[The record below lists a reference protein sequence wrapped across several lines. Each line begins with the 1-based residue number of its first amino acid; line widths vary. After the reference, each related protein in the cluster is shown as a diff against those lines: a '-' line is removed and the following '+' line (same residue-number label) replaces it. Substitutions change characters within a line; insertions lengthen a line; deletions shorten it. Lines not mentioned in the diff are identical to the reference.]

1 MTKEA
6 LESRKK
12 IVDLISR
19 AMVGPTGPEDSTWLG
34 NGSKNN
40 ILGDGHI
47 YADDSKYLQGPW
59 YSVDGEEVLPDK
71 YSPIRLYG
79 VGVLFP
85 EILSRDVGIEPIE
98 VAESELPIGEV
109 DEMDNKE
116 FLESLES
123 SSELDDSDVP
133 LESTFR
139 PRSIAV
145 SLRTS
150 NVRQKIKVVLGGGV
164 YKPITVKRLGLDELW
179 WERQSTEYV
188 IEFESDEEIK
198 KISFRNL
205 DVAVGIESTSQADGT
220 QIQTVWVRNDTFCDD
235 SSNLSRYALFQ
246 TKLKIYTEKVL
257 EYELDNGASIDSLA
271 LLYSEKVRR
280 SVGHGC
286 DSKETYLESEETWL
300 IESETLPVF
309 ESKSSSPDISDDGR
323 KYLISMHGL
332 GTWSPEAISEID
344 RVIGNYSQWILSL
357 SSSKRDLRDK
367 FTDIAESHIDQCIHF
382 HTRILAG
389 WEKVKNNPEIKRTFM
404 DASLAMAQQRAS
416 VNIPTRNLIANES
429 GKVFA
434 EGSELERNAESLTG
448 TWRPFQIA
456 FILANIDNVTNQLSN
471 ENQKVD
477 VIWMPTGGGKTEAY
491 LGLAAFTILWERR
504 KAPGIDNVLHKK
516 SYTKVLMRYT
526 LRLLTSQQVFR
537 AASLICALEMIRREN
552 EIIYGERVIRIGAWL
567 GSATT
572 PNTRDQAKEKYR
584 KILQD
589 PAGTPGFLLNKCPWC
604 STKLGEVRDEKISGY
619 EKVSIGD
626 NSKQIRLKAKCI
638 NPKCDF
644 FDELP
649 VFEVDEDIYQSP
661 PDFLIGTVDK
671 FARLAWLFNPQK
683 KPDMTSAQRIL
694 GLTNGIRTMPAP
706 RLFIQDELHLISGPL
721 GSIDA
726 LYEAALEKLC
736 TLGGNYSGRM
746 PIIIASTATTK
757 NFDSQ
762 LHSLYGR
769 EGQLVPPPGLSIED
783 SFFARVEKQKP
794 GKLYV
799 GVCAGG
805 NSGFLRIQGKVLA
818 LLGHAAAVLENTG
831 AIADP
836 WWSNIAFFSSR
847 RSLGQLDSLVETD
860 LKSALFQIRN
870 LTGVSSA
877 KIDDDGK
884 QLSSRYMSNKRQLT
898 AISSD
903 DVGAVLENL
912 NIGNKDPNCIDLC
925 FATSMIE
932 VGLDVP
938 RLGLMTIV
946 GQPKSS
952 SQYIQVSGRVGRSE
966 GSPGLVISLLNPN
979 VYRDRSHYENFT
991 NWHDRLYSSVEPA
1004 SVTPFTKRSLQR
1016 TLGSVMTILLRVM
1029 SDSNKV
1035 QESIKDKWAE
1045 SLAAIVD
1052 RAKLFG
1058 DSSVSN
1064 LEEVAADLRLKS
1076 EAAVNVNAKWDSN
1089 EKASQFIFDPSDV
1102 LERDKIHTSW
1112 KVLNSMRSVDS
1123 DGGVQ
1128 FSGEVFGR
1136 GVKKLKGSVEIEIG
1150 EL

>member
-1 MTKEA
+1 MSKEA
-6 LESRKK
+6 VESRQK
-12 IVDLISR
+12 IVDLVSR
-19 AMVGPTGPEDSTWLG
+19 AMVGPTGADNSTWLG
-34 NGSKNN
+34 NESKNN
-40 ILGDGHI
+40 ILSDGQV
-47 YADDSKYLQGPW
+47 YEDDSTYLQGPW
-59 YSVDGEEVLPDK
+59 YSTDGEEVLPDK
-71 YSPIRLYG
+71 YAPIRLYG

-85 EILSRDVGIEPIE
+85 EIPAHSV
-98 VAESELPIGEV
+98 EV
-109 DEMDNKE
+109 DQNDAEEADLSTSDVDPTDNKE
-116 FLESLES
+116 LLDSLETT
-123 SSELDDSDVP
+123 SELDDSDVP

-145 SLRTS
+145 SIRTP
-150 NVRQKIKVVLGGGV
+150 NAREKIKVVLFGGV
-164 YKPITVKRLGLDELW
+164 YKQISVKRLGIDELW
-179 WERQSTEYV
+179 WERQATEYV
-188 IEFESDEEIK
+188 LEFDSDEDIK
-198 KISFRNL
+198 KIQFRNL
-205 DVAVGIESTSQADGT
+205 DLAVGIESTAQDDGSR
-220 QIQTVWVRNDTFCDD
+220 IRTVWVRNDTFCDD
-235 SSNLSRYALFQ
+235 PTKLSKYALFQ
-246 TKLKIYTEKVL
+246 AKLRIYTANVL
-257 EYELDNGASIDSLA
+257 EYETSNGASIDSLA

-286 DSKETYLESEETWL
+286 DSKEQFLESESTWL
-300 IESETLPVF
+300 IESESLPVF

-323 KYLISMHGL
+323 KYSISMYGL
-332 GTWSPEAISEID
+332 GTWNPDTISEID
-344 RVIGNYSQWILSL
+344 RVIGNYSKWIKTLSI
-357 SSSKRDLRDK
+357 SKEGLQEK
-367 FTDIAESHIDQCIHF
+367 FTEIADEHIAQCMQF
-382 HTRILAG
+382 HKRMLSG
-389 WEKVKNNPEIKRTFM
+389 WEKVKNSSEIKRTFM

-416 VNIPTRNLIANES
+416 VSIPTRNFVSTSSSEFHL
-429 GKVFA
+429 
-434 EGSELERNAESLTG
+434 EGFELERNAESLTG

-456 FILANIDNVTNQLSN
+456 FILANIENVTSQSLN
-471 ENQKVD
+471 EKQKVD

-504 KAPGIDNVLHKK
+504 TAPGIDRALHKK

-552 EIIYGERVIRIGAWL
+552 EIVYGERIIRIGAWL
-567 GSATT
+567 GGGTT
-572 PNTRDQAKEKYR
+572 PNTRDDAKEKYR

-604 STKLGEVRDEKISGY
+604 STKLGEVKDDKISGY
-619 EKVSIGD
+619 EKVSIPGD
-626 NSKQIRLKAKCI
+626 SKQIRLKAKCV
-638 NPKCDF
+638 NPQCDF
-644 FDELP
+644 VDELP

-671 FARLAWLFNPQK
+671 FARLAWLFDHQK
-683 KPDMTSAQRIL
+683 ASDRSSAQRIL
-694 GLTNGIRTMPAP
+694 GLTSGIRTMPAP

-736 TLGGNYSGRM
+736 TLDGNYPGRT

-762 LHSLYGR
+762 LFSLYGR

-783 SFFARVEKQKP
+783 SFFARVEKEKP

-805 NSGFLRIQGKVLA
+805 NSGFLRNQGKVLA

-831 AIADP
+831 EIADP
-836 WWSNIAFFSSR
+836 WWSNVAFFSSR

-870 LTGVSSA
+870 LSGVSSA
-877 KIDDDGK
+877 KRDEDGK
-884 QLSSRYMSNKRQLT
+884 QLGNRYMSNKRQLT

-912 NIGNKDPNCIDLC
+912 NIGNKDPGCIDLC

-991 NWHDRLYSSVEPA
+991 NWHDRLYASVEPA

-1016 TLGSVMTILLRVM
+1016 TLGSVLTILLRVM
-1029 SDSNKV
+1029 SNDNKV
-1035 QESIKDKWAE
+1035 QESIKSKWSEA
-1045 SLAAIVD
+1045 LAAISD
-1052 RAKLFG
+1052 RAKLF
-1058 DSSVSN
+1058 DEAAVSN
-1064 LEEVAADLRLKS
+1064 LVEVAADLRFKS
-1076 EAAVNVNAKWDSN
+1076 DAEINANAKWASGD
-1089 EKASQFIFDPSDV
+1089 KANQFIFDPSEV
-1102 LERDKIHTSW
+1102 LEKDKIHTTW
-1112 KVLNSMRSVDS
+1112 KVLNSMRSVDA
-1123 DGGVQ
+1123 DAGVQ
-1128 FSGEVFGR
+1128 FSSEVFGR
-1136 GVKKLKGSVEIEIG
+1136 GVKKSKGSVEIEIG